1 MTLKSYLN
9 AMATATTVAF
19 MGWILVLLYIDP
31 VSSGYMGLI
40 LFYTT
45 LFLGLAGFFTLL
57 SFSLKRWIGN
67 NEVIFAYVASSFRQG
82 FFLAVIVIGLLIM
95 QGARI
100 LNWWDALL
108 FVGAIALLELYFISK

>member
-9 AMATATTVAF
+9 AMTTATSFAF
-19 MGWILVLLYIDP
+19 MGWILVIMYIDP
-31 VSSGYMGLI
+31 INSGFMGLG

-45 LFLGLAGFFTLL
+45 LFLGLLGFFTLI
-57 SFSLKRWIGN
+57 SFSLKRWIAN
-67 NEVIFAYVASSFRQG
+67 NEVIFSYITSSFRQG
-82 FFLAVIVIGLLIM
+82 FWLSIIIIGILVM

-108 FVGAIALLELYFISK
+108 FVGSISLLELYFISE

>member
-108 FVGAIALLELYFISK
+108 FVGAIALLELYFISE

>member
-9 AMATATTVAF
+9 AMTTATSFAF
-19 MGWILVLLYIDP
+19 MGWILVIMYIDP
-31 VSSGYMGLI
+31 INSGFMGLG

-45 LFLGLAGFFTLL
+45 LFLGLLGFFTLI
-57 SFSLKRWIGN
+57 SFSLKRWIAN
-67 NEVIFAYVASSFRQG
+67 NEIIFSYITSSFRQG
-82 FFLAVIVIGLLIM
+82 FWLSIIIIGILVM

-108 FVGAIALLELYFISK
+108 FVGSISLLELYFISE

>member
-9 AMATATTVAF
+9 AMATATMVAF
-19 MGWILVLLYIDP
+19 MGWVLVLLYIDP
-31 VSSGYMGLI
+31 TNSGYMGLI

-45 LFLGLAGFFTLL
+45 LFLGLVGLFTLF

-67 NEVIFAYVASSFRQG
+67 NEIIFAYVASSFRQG
-82 FFLAVIVIGLLIM
+82 FFLAVIVVGLLVM

-108 FVGAIALLELYFISK
+108 FVGAVALLELYFISE

>member
-9 AMATATTVAF
+9 AMAVATSVAF
-19 MGWILVLLYIDP
+19 MGWGLVLMYIDP
-31 VSSGYMGLI
+31 GSAGYMGMV

-45 LFLGLAGFFTLL
+45 LFLGMMGFFTLI
-57 SFSLKRWIGN
+57 SFSLKRWISN
-67 NEVIFAYVASSFRQG
+67 NEIIFSYIAGSFRQG
-82 FFLAVIVIGLLIM
+82 FWLAVIIVGLLMM

-108 FVGAIALLELYFISK
+108 FVASISLLELYFISD